1 MKKTILLIIIILI
14 LLAAGIFIWQQ
25 TSEPSV
31 PEYAGPLLKATLGVE
46 TSLLPAAVWV
56 AENQGYFQE
65 QGLDLTIKEFDS
77 GRLSFLD
84 MLDNGVDISTV
95 APTPIMFNSFNRQDF
110 SVFST
115 FVYSY
120 DDVKV
125 IVRNGSNIK
134 TAQDLKGKKVGTPA
148 GTTGQFFLAAFLTY
162 ENMAESDVE
171 AVNIK
176 PSDLP
181 NALNTGKVDAIIIW
195 EPHAYNAQ
203 KLLGNNAIRLP
214 SSEVYRETFNF
225 MVMNDFAQN
234 NPEVLKRFLAAIDQ
248 ATIFIKKNKK
258 EAQDIVAQ
266 RLGLDKQV
274 MTVLW
279 DDFTFEI
286 SLAQSLII
294 TLEDEARWAI
304 KNNLTNKKQV
314 PNYLNY
320 IYLDALQ
327 EVNPKAISIIK

>member
-1 MKKTILLIIIILI
+1 
-14 LLAAGIFIWQQ
+14 
-25 TSEPSV
+25 
-31 PEYAGPLLKATLGVE
+31 
-46 TSLLPAAVWV
+46 
-56 AENQGYFQE
+56 
-65 QGLDLTIKEFDS
+65 
-77 GRLSFLD
+77 
-84 MLDNGVDISTV
+84 
-95 APTPIMFNSFNRQDF
+95 
-110 SVFST
+110 
-115 FVYSY
+115 
-120 DDVKV
+120 
-125 IVRNGSNIK
+125 
-134 TAQDLKGKKVGTPA
+134 
-148 GTTGQFFLAAFLTY
+148 
-162 ENMAESDVE
+162 
-171 AVNIK
+171 
-176 PSDLP
+176 
-181 NALNTGKVDAIIIW
+181 
-195 EPHAYNAQ
+195 
-203 KLLGNNAIRLP
+203 
-214 SSEVYRETFNF
+214 